1 MSGDRTVPQR
11 ILKLDSEPI
20 QRCLIDL
27 FRFEFDNSERR
38 VAYNDYYDAAITKHS
53 QTWTPPERG
62 VEE

>member
-11 ILKLDSEPI
+11 ILKLESEEI

-27 FRFEFDNSERR
+27 FRFEFENSERR

-53 QTWTPPERG
+53 QSWTPPAREL
-62 VEE
+62 EE

>member
-11 ILKLDSEPI
+11 ILKLESAEV

-27 FRFEFDNSERR
+27 FRFEFENSERR

-53 QTWTPPERG
+53 QTWTPPEQEFER
-62 VEE
+62 